1 MKDKIEDENISFKY
15 NLIDM
20 HTIDCEKLIQM
31 DTPDSLVLSILCD
44 FKGKDELEVLKYI
57 VTRLT
62 QLSKDDTHK
71 FGKYMLMLE
80 TLSDNR
86 DLKEKLKE
94 VDKMLRKINYENLPS
109 YELGIEQGIAD
120 GLAKG
125 FSQGISQGI
134 SQGVLQG
141 QLETASM
148 MIKEFNIPVDKIA
161 QKLNISVDTIKEYLE
176 KNK

>member
-1 MKDKIEDENISFKY
+1 M
-15 NLIDM
+15 
-20 HTIDCEKLIQM
+20 
-31 DTPDSLVLSILCD
+31 
-44 FKGKDELEVLKYI
+44 LKYI

-109 YELGIEQGIAD
+109 YELGMEQGIAD

-125 FSQGISQGI
+125 FSQCI

-141 QLETASM
+141 HLETASM
-148 MIKEFNIPVDKIA
+148 MIKEFNISVDKIA

>member
-1 MKDKIEDENISFKY
+1 MFIKN
-15 NLIDM
+15 
-20 HTIDCEKLIQM
+20 
-31 DTPDSLVLSILCD
+31 
-44 FKGKDELEVLKYI
+44 VLKCLNI
-57 VTRLT
+57 KSRLIKMYKKILVIIPFLLNA
-62 QLSKDDTHK
+62 QNFNDIASYVQNSL
-71 FGKYMLMLE
+71 KYKLAQKRV
-80 TLSDNR
+80 DI
-86 DLKEKLKE
+86 LKEKLKE

-109 YELGIEQGIAD
+109 YELGMEQGIAD

-176 KNK
+176 KEGK